1 MWVLFGFI
9 TFASFFTYNLHRR
22 INGKWL
28 GKKDIT
34 SDKKIEYE
42 FGLFRKNTLLFIGVD
57 APRNINFLAKPEKKI
72 DHFFKKLKV
81 SVEMQLGNSA
91 IDKKVYFA
99 TDNDALFDVIR
110 RSQELQNS
118 FSKIIDLFSSKD
130 FNFRKISCCGG
141 RIWIEVFINEVT
153 DDYIGKLAEKVAP
166 LLLKI
171 SKELRGKADIITKKE
186 GRFAIK
192 AAAILSTSSA
202 AGIFSLCW
210 IVVNRISNFPKLI
223 ELDHFIIHSLVI
235 GIVAIILMVFLTL
248 KLLGKTSRAH
258 LVLIELVL
266 IGAISFSAAGGIL
279 LRNVNIEYD
288 KSSSTSVNAKLLK
301 KYSKYRRNTG
311 THYYLKIL
319 SSQKSYEIETDSHF
333 FSAVKESGDICLRE
347 RSGFLGY
354 RWISDISINKCL

>member
-34 SDKKIEYE
+34 SDKK
-42 FGLFRKNTLLFIGVD
+42 
-57 APRNINFLAKPEKKI
+57 
-72 DHFFKKLKV
+72 
-81 SVEMQLGNSA
+81 
-91 IDKKVYFA
+91 
-99 TDNDALFDVIR
+99 
-110 RSQELQNS
+110 
-118 FSKIIDLFSSKD
+118 
-130 FNFRKISCCGG
+130 
-141 RIWIEVFINEVT
+141 
-153 DDYIGKLAEKVAP
+153 
-166 LLLKI
+166 
-171 SKELRGKADIITKKE
+171 
-186 GRFAIK
+186 
-192 AAAILSTSSA
+192 
-202 AGIFSLCW
+202 
-210 IVVNRISNFPKLI
+210 
-223 ELDHFIIHSLVI
+223 
-235 GIVAIILMVFLTL
+235 
-248 KLLGKTSRAH
+248 
-258 LVLIELVL
+258 
-266 IGAISFSAAGGIL
+266 
-279 LRNVNIEYD
+279 IEYD